1 MYLKRLDVHGFK
13 SFASPTSLE
22 FGTGVT
28 CVAGPNGAGKTNV
41 AEAIRWVLGE
51 HASRVIRARKT
62 EDVIFSG
69 SAKRSALGMAEVKI
83 TLDNSDHWL
92 PVDFDE
98 VVVSRRAYRSG
109 ENEYYVN
116 QARVRLRDVTEL
128 FMKAQVGQNSYAFM
142 GQGLVEQ
149 VLTLRPE
156 ERRGMIEEAAD
167 VRLHRDRLDEARNR
181 LSATRENLERVQMLV
196 REIEPRLR
204 QLERQADRA
213 LSYARLSAELTQTL
227 RELYGRQWQEAQE
240 AIAGAQAALDQRKEA
255 FDVAQR
261 EAQTLEEGASSLG
274 GAIEEQ
280 QRDIAGLDESF
291 RQKQEYTRELHR
303 RITLDEER
311 EIMLSTRR
319 GEIAAEIES
328 AQHDHAQLSA
338 LVEQL
343 DERTKAIEQQL
354 AAARAP
360 EAAVAELDEI
370 DTRLREVRAA
380 LSQAEHR
387 ANQAQTQLGEAEG
400 RAAAI
405 AAQQNRLEAELSS
418 LAQARHEP
426 LAALKSWAR
435 ELADRRQRMIELRP
449 AAERAAQ
456 SFAEAKAELEETT
469 THIERRKQEI
479 DRLRIE
485 IEAAQARYEL
495 AQGVDAELPAPDAG
509 VRAVLSAG
517 GRIPG
522 EEPSPDTRIHGVVGM
537 LGEVLRV
544 PSGLERAIE
553 AALAESLHAIIVE
566 NQEDALAA
574 VELLISEDAGR
585 ATILSMRD
593 VRPTPPVNI
602 LEERGV
608 LGVASYLVRCDGR
621 YRPLVNTLL
630 GRTIVAQN
638 LGIAKAILRRG
649 MGNVVTLDGI
659 LLRQNG
665 ALTAGSSRA
674 IRAALVH
681 QREVSELPAELQAAR
696 VAQEEAE
703 NALRDGARRLAE
715 LQKAHEQLA
724 PEAER
729 LQAELTNAEDHFAHQ
744 RSRLPALAARLVA
757 LRIHQSDAQ
766 RSLIDGAPGLVAARE
781 TVERVQ
787 ALAAQ
792 YETER
797 TQLREQLG
805 ELTARRDAV
814 ASSLANRTSRI
825 TSFEEEQRGL
835 EQQRRVQSGAV
846 GRVDQEIARR
856 QELAARVGEDLA
868 GIVARL
874 TSTRE
879 ELGQKTLELDAAREE
894 LAPARNSL
902 EQLTS
907 RQRTIGDELA
917 AARSHSL
924 AAERALLDAEAAL
937 RLRIDELQALKDRLE
952 EEGFSASLEGELMAT
967 DGETPPAWLT
977 AETQESSES
986 LPPIRGGADVDTA
999 ALRDQANTLRAQ
1011 IRRLG
1016 PVNEQAGEDYAEN
1029 KERHDFLSGQ
1039 LTDLSEAEASLQEAI
1054 DELERIVRERFST
1067 TFQRV
1072 NTEFTRYFTTFF
1084 NGGHAELQLS
1094 KPDEHGLPGVD
1105 IVAQPPRKRVRT
1117 LAMLSGGERSLTALA
1132 LLFALLQT
1140 NPSPICVLDEVDA
1153 ALDESNVDRFSGVLR
1168 ELSERTQ
1175 FIIITHNRRTLEI
1188 ADTIYGVSMGED
1200 SVSTLLSLRLA
1211 DISKN

>member
-1 MYLKRLDVHGFK
+1 MYLKRLEVHGFK
-13 SFASPTSLE
+13 SFASPTRLE

-28 CVAGPNGAGKTNV
+28 AVAGPNGAGKTNV

-109 ENEYYVN
+109 ENEYYIN

-167 VRLHRDRLDEARNR
+167 VRLHRERLDEARNR
-181 LSATRENLERVQMLV
+181 LSATRDNLDRVRMLV
-196 REIEPRLR
+196 SEIEPRLR

-213 LSYARLSAELTQTL
+213 LSYARLSTELTQTL
-227 RELYGRQWQEAQE
+227 RELYGRQWQDAQE

-261 EAQTLEEGASSLG
+261 DALTLEEGASSLG

-280 QRDIAGLDESF
+280 QRDIAGLDEAF
-291 RQKQEYTRELHR
+291 RQQQEYTRELQR
-303 RITLDEER
+303 RITLDDER
-311 EIMLSTRR
+311 EIMLAARQE
-319 GEIAAEIES
+319 EIATEIAS
-328 AQHDHAQLSA
+328 AQQDRGQLST
-338 LVEQL
+338 LIHQL
-343 DERTKAIEQQL
+343 DERTKAIEEQL

-405 AAQQNRLEAELSS
+405 TSQQDRLANELRS
-418 LAQARHEP
+418 LANARHEP

-449 AAERAAQ
+449 AAERALHA
-456 SFAEAKAELEETT
+456 FAETKAELEETASNV
-469 THIERRKQEI
+469 ERRKQEI
-479 DRLRIE
+479 DRLGVE

-509 VRAVLSAG
+509 VRAVLAAG

-522 EEPSPDTRIHGVVGM
+522 EEPSPDTRVHGVVGM

-608 LGVASYLVRCDGR
+608 LGVASDLVRCEGR

-665 ALTAGSSRA
+665 AMTAGSSRA

-681 QREVSELPAELQAAR
+681 QREVSELPAELEASRDAR
-696 VAQEEAE
+696 QQAE
-703 NALRDGARRLAE
+703 NALRGGEQRLAE
-715 LQKAHEQLA
+715 LQKQHEQVA

-729 LQAELTNAEDHFAHQ
+729 LQVELTNAEEHLTHH

-766 RSLIDGAPGLVAARE
+766 RSLLEGEPALASARE
-781 TVERVQ
+781 TVERAQ
-787 ALAAQ
+787 AELRQ
-792 YETER
+792 HETAR
-797 TQLREQLG
+797 TQLREQLE

-835 EQQRRVQSGAV
+835 EQQRRVQSGAL

-856 QELAARVGEDLA
+856 QELATRVEEDLA

-874 TSTRE
+874 ASTRDD
-879 ELGQKTLELDAAREE
+879 LAQKTLELDAAREE

-917 AARSHSL
+917 AARSRSL

-937 RLRIDELQALKDRLE
+937 RLRNDELQVLKDRLE
-952 EEGFSASLEGELMAT
+952 EEGFSASIEGDLLAK
-967 DGETPPAWLT
+967 DGETPPTWLT
-977 AETQESSES
+977 TEAQESSETM
-986 LPPIRGGADVDTA
+986 PPVRGGADVDTA
-999 ALRDQANTLRAQ
+999 ALREQANTLRAQ

-1094 KPDEHGLPGVD
+1094 APDEHGLPGVD
-1105 IVAQPPRKRVRT
+1105 IAAQPPRKRVRT

-1153 ALDESNVDRFSGVLR
+1153 ALDESNVDRFSGVLH